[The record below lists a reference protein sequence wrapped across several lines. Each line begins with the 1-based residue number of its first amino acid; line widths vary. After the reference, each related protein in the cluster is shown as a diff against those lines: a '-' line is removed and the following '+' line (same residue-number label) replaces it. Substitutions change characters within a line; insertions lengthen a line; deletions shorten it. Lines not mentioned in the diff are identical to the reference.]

1 MNIILF
7 GIQGAGKGTQ
17 ARAIALALGIPV
29 FEAGAELRKLALLET
44 PEGGMIKRLINQGKL
59 VPPGIVMTR
68 VAGFLDETTTLDGVV
83 FDGVPRSLD
92 QAIALDEML
101 ERKHRTSIAVEI
113 RISEQ
118 CSTERVLQR
127 RQCSRCGTAFLPEYH
142 HHTCNLCGGL
152 LIKRVDDTAEALQIR
167 IANYQSRT
175 LPVLE
180 YYRKANKLITINGE
194 QLVLDVTKDIFTQL
208 SPLLHTEKD
217 IEQLLFQSSPDNQV
231 SI

>member
-44 PEGGMIKRLINQGKL
+44 PEGGMIRSLINQGKL

-68 VAGFLDETTTLDGVV
+68 IASFLDDTATLDGVV

-92 QAIALDEML
+92 QAVALDEIL
-101 ERKHRTSIAVEI
+101 DRKHRTSMAVEI

-127 RQCSRCGTAFLPEYH
+127 RLCSRCGTAFLPEYH
-142 HHTCNLCGGL
+142 HNTCNLCGGL
-152 LIKRVDDTAEALQIR
+152 LVKRVDDTAEALKTR
-167 IANYQSRT
+167 IANYQNRT

-180 YYRKANKLITINGE
+180 YYRKANKLITVNGE
-194 QLVLDVTKDIFTQL
+194 QLVLDVTRDVFTQL

-217 IEQLLFQSSPDNQV
+217 IEQLLFQSSRDNQV